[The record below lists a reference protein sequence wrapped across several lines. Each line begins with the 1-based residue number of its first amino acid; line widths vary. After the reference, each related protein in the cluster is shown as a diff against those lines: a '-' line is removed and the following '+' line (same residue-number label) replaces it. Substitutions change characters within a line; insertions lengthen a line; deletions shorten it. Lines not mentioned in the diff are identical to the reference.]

1 MLKKYL
7 TLFFIF
13 FILNISKAQQRI
25 QLSAYAEVSVLTY
38 GPGYALYEKFGHTA
52 IRIKDPVLQ
61 LDLIYNYGFF
71 DLTESNFYVNFTK
84 GYMKYKLVR
93 YYFPPSLKHYNDD
106 NRWAKEQI
114 LNLTNEQK
122 NSFFSYLENNA
133 LPKNASYF
141 YDPFYNNCSTKPA
154 DIIKNV
160 LGKNVIFKDSFV
172 VKNLSIRE
180 LMNNEIHTNTWGS
193 IGINIALG
201 SKLDKIATSKE
212 YLYLPDYVFKS
223 LACSK
228 VIKNGKEENLIVTTK
243 NLLDYPEK
251 ELQSDTVSPFI
262 IFFILLLVGLLITY
276 KDFKNNSRSKW
287 LDFLI
292 LFTTGLFGILIVFL
306 WFFTNHSTA
315 PNNFNI
321 LWGFAP
327 NIIVSFLINKKK
339 PPRWISKY
347 LIFLL
352 VLLVL
357 IPIIWILRIQLF
369 PKELIC
375 FIILVGIRYL
385 YLLKFTKNF
394 E

>member
-7 TLFFIF
+7 ILFFVLF
-13 FILNISKAQQRI
+13 VFNFSNAQQGI
-25 QLSAYAEVSVLTY
+25 KLSAYAEVSVLTY

-52 IRIKDPVLQ
+52 IRIQDPVLQ

-93 YYFPPSLKHYNDD
+93 YSFPPSLRGYNEDQ
-106 NRWAKEQI
+106 RWAKEQI
-114 LNLTNEQK
+114 LNLTNKQK

-133 LPKNASYF
+133 LPSNASYF
-141 YDPFYNNCSTKPA
+141 YDPFFNNCSTKPA

-160 LGKNVIFKDSFV
+160 LGDNVIFKDDFV
-172 VKNLSIRE
+172 IEDSSIRQ

-193 IGINIALG
+193 LGINIALG

-228 VIKNGKEENLIVTTK
+228 VIKNGKEEDLVITTK
-243 NLLDYPEK
+243 NLLNYPEK
-251 ELQSDTVSPFI
+251 KLKSDAISPFI
-262 IFFILLLVGLLITY
+262 IFFILFLIGLIITI

-292 LFTTGLFGILIVFL
+292 FFTTGVFGILIIFL

-321 LWGFAP
+321 LWAFAP
-327 NIIVSFLINKKK
+327 NIIISFLINRKN

-347 LIFLL
+347 ILLLLI
-352 VLLVL
+352 LLVL
-357 IPIIWILRIQLF
+357 IPIIWIFKIQLF
-369 PKELIC
+369 PIELLSF
-375 FIILVGIRYL
+375 FILLIIRYT

>member
-1 MLKKYL
+1 MITMLKKYL

-13 FILNISKAQQRI
+13 FILNVSKAQQLF
-25 QLSAYAEVSVLTY
+25 QLSAYSEISVLTY

-93 YYFPPSLKHYNDD
+93 YSFPPSLKHYNDD
-106 NRWAKEQI
+106 KRWAKEQI

-160 LGKNVIFKDSFV
+160 LGKSVIFKDDFV

-193 IGINIALG
+193 LGINIALG

-251 ELQSDTVSPFI
+251 KLQPDAVSPFI
-262 IFFILLLVGLLITY
+262 IFFILLLVGLYITY
-276 KDFKNNSRSKW
+276 KDFKNSSRSKW

-292 LFTTGLFGILIVFL
+292 LFTTGLLGVLIVFL

-327 NIIVSFLINKKK
+327 NIIISFLINKRN
-339 PPRWISKY
+339 PPKWISKY

-357 IPIIWILRIQLF
+357 IPIIWILRI
-369 PKELIC
+369 
-375 FIILVGIRYL
+375 
-385 YLLKFTKNF
+385 
-394 E
+394 